1 MITVGTWQKSTY
13 SKAETNCVEAMLA
26 APSWHKSSY
35 SGGSTGNCVEVAEGV
50 ATAVR
55 DTQNR
60 ELGHL
65 AFGAAEWT
73 ALVDSLK
80 QHP

>member
-1 MITVGTWQKSTY
+1 M
-13 SKAETNCVEAMLA
+13 ND
-26 APSWHKSSY
+26 WHKSSY
-35 SGGSTGNCVEVAEGV
+35 SPSHSNCVEAREHAAGV
-50 ATAVR
+50 DVR

-65 AFGAAEWT
+65 EFAASEWT

-80 QHP
+80 FHG

>member
-1 MITVGTWQKSTY
+1 
-13 SKAETNCVEAMLA
+13 
-26 APSWHKSSY
+26 
-35 SGGSTGNCVEVAEGV
+35 VEVAEGV
-50 ATAVR
+50 TTAVR

-80 QHP
+80 QRA